1 MTVLLEYVTALLEY
15 LGFRYKACIGPKV
28 AGFFPLLI
36 QSIFTINLNYILGL
50 SACTVQLS

>member
-15 LGFRYKACIGPKV
+15 LGFCYKACIGPKV
-28 AGFFPLLI
+28 VGLSPPPMLSIILI
-36 QSIFTINLNYILGL
+36 ILDL